1 VFVPNA
7 INPSRRRR
15 LLPRARLAAIAVGGV
30 LALSTAFL
38 TVGSASAFASTGGSS
53 FNFGNH
59 TSTVYTETNQTAG
72 NAVIVYSADPGGGL
86 TQIASVPTGGTG
98 TGTSPGSQGG
108 VTLGDNGR
116 LLAVVNGGSNSVSV
130 FSVDFSGQLRLIDTT
145 SSGGIDPISVTINGL
160 WVYALN
166 AGSSTT
172 PANIAGSNL
181 FFPNPVGAQ
190 PLNAAASS
198 PEQISYTPNGRD
210 LLVTEKAS
218 NTIDVFPVNFFGLAE
233 PAVTTT
239 VATGTGPYGFAFN
252 QNGDAIVSDAGI
264 SSLSSFSVNLN
275 GTLTAISGPVSD
287 GQAAPCWVAL
297 TSNGREAF
305 TANAHSGNVSAYTVA
320 PNGSLSLLSPAVQTS
335 VNVGDTD
342 LAVAGNSTLYIS
354 DQPNFD
360 ASTITPSGALS
371 PSAVAASGLPA
382 GTFGL
387 AATD

>member
-1 VFVPNA
+1 MLVSNA
-7 INPSRRRR
+7 INPTRRRR

-30 LALSTAFL
+30 LTLSTAFL
-38 TVGSASAFASTGGSS
+38 TAGSASAFASTGGSS
-53 FNFGNH
+53 FNFGNN
-59 TSTVYTETNQTAG
+59 TSTVYAETNQTAG

-130 FSVDFSGQLRLIDTT
+130 FSAGFSGQLRLIDTT

-172 PANIAGSNL
+172 SANIAGFNL
-181 FFPNPVGAQ
+181 FFPHPVGAQ
-190 PLNAAASS
+190 PLNASASS

-252 QNGDAIVSDAGI
+252 QNGDAVVSDAGI
-264 SSLSSFSVNLN
+264 SSLSSFSVNPN